1 MTKSALNNRINK
13 LSQNIIGIYTDGS
26 CNPKHKIGAWAAV
39 ILTNNNETVING
51 YEFNT
56 THNRMELLSAVK
68 SLEYIKNEFSNDVRI
83 RIYSDSQYLVKLN
96 DKKNRLERNDF
107 LTKAGNSIRNI
118 DLVKMIMDY
127 IETMNIEFIKVPA
140 HGKKQDYQNF
150 NRKVDM
156 LSRKIVREQ
165 VKKLM

>member
-1 MTKSALNNRINK
+1 M
-13 LSQNIIGIYTDGS
+13 SQNIIEIYTDGS

-39 ILTNNNETVING
+39 ILNNNTETVING
-51 YEFNT
+51 HESNT

-68 SLEYIKNEFSNDVRI
+68 SLDFIKTGFSNDVRI
-83 RIYSDSQYLVKLN
+83 RIYSDSQYLVNLN
-96 DKKNRLERNDF
+96 DKKSRLERNDF

-118 DLVKMIMDY
+118 DLVKMIIDF
-127 IETMNIEFIKVPA
+127 IDSMNIEFIKVPA
-140 HGKKQDYQNF
+140 HGKKNNDQNF